1 MQIKTTA
8 LAVLLLATALS
19 GCGGGGGGTGEGGS
33 SFVPPPPILP
43 DCQVYR
49 LDCPIYNSYI
59 TQGLSHEQ
67 ASERTQ
73 TLSIR
78 MINADAAYDRGWTG
92 DGVTIGFYEV
102 AIDGSHP
109 ELSGKVVDN
118 PFDEIEPGSYD
129 NVVLTLDQAIQHA
142 QGVAGVA
149 VAKRNE
155 SGMHGVAYDSKIE
168 FVSFQNE
175 IFNKAIEDQ
184 YASGL
189 FSSEIEGDDAR
200 SINYLN
206 TRVPVAF
213 SANPGFYDW
222 SDATPEEVEISLNNE
237 SWLSALRQTSTSAA
251 DRTVWVYAAGNY
263 SEPYPSGAGYFP
275 VHFPELSG
283 HVIVAVALDSNG
295 VIADYSNQC
304 GAASTFCIAAPGR
317 HYVPSGPNGYVKV
330 QGTSL
335 AAPTVGGSL
344 AILKQAFPSLGNDE
358 LVTRLFATANKTGI
372 YEVASIYGQGLVD
385 LDAATQPVGQGQ
397 IPVGNS
403 VNGKSVPMSLS
414 TIQTAVPTGNAF
426 AQGFAGRRVM
436 ILDELNT
443 PFYVPFEAF
452 VSTDNTPSSTSKKT
466 RDLMNRLV
474 HGTSQTHVNA
484 SPWLSIAGQPLA
496 YRDSARKIESWFSAG
511 NRDSFGFASRQS
523 TRKKG
528 KATISFTTGA
538 MIEPRSHLGSTSH
551 GAFGTMSAGT
561 FLTGIEAERP
571 CGTWSCQAAGSL
583 GVSLMRPT
591 GGLIQSS
598 TPTFASSFSL
608 QALKETPEYDLY
620 VELSQPLRV
629 ESGSVKVSYPSVRT
643 PDRKILTESFKAA
656 LSPDGRQIDFQ
667 AGVVLPLSRNS
678 KLGAQAWISHNPGHI
693 RKSPPIFGAAIA
705 YRSNF

>member
-19 GCGGGGGGTGEGGS
+19 GCGGGGGGEGGS
-33 SFVPPPPILP
+33 SSVPPQPTLP

-49 LDCPIYNSYI
+49 LDCTIYNSYI
-59 TQGLSHEQ
+59 SQGLSHDQ

-222 SDATPEEVEISLNNE
+222 SDSTPEEVEISLNNE

-251 DRTVWVYAAGNY
+251 NRTVWVYATGNAAK
-263 SEPYPSGAGYFP
+263 PYPLGAGYFP
-275 VHFPELSG
+275 VHFPELRG
-283 HVIVAVALDSNG
+283 HVIAAVALDSNG

-317 HYVPSGPNGYVKV
+317 HYVPARADGYVTV

-335 AAPTVGGSL
+335 AAPTVAGSL

-397 IPVGNS
+397 IPTGNT
-403 VNGKSVPMSLS
+403 VNGKSVPMTRS
-414 TIQTAVPTGNAF
+414 TVQPAHPTGNAF
-426 AQGFAGRRVM
+426 VQGFAGRRVM
-436 ILDELNT
+436 VLDELNA
-443 PFYVPFEAF
+443 PFYVPFE
-452 VSTDNTPSSTSKKT
+452 
-466 RDLMNRLV
+466 
-474 HGTSQTHVNA
+474 
-484 SPWLSIAGQPLA
+484 
-496 YRDSARKIESWFSAG
+496 
-511 NRDSFGFASRQS
+511 
-523 TRKKG
+523 
-528 KATISFTTGA
+528 
-538 MIEPRSHLGSTSH
+538 
-551 GAFGTMSAGT
+551 
-561 FLTGIEAERP
+561 GI
-571 CGTWSCQAAGSL
+571 
-583 GVSLMRPT
+583 
-591 GGLIQSS
+591 
-598 TPTFASSFSL
+598 
-608 QALKETPEYDLY
+608 
-620 VELSQPLRV
+620 
-629 ESGSVKVSYPSVRT
+629 
-643 PDRKILTESFKAA
+643 
-656 LSPDGRQIDFQ
+656 
-667 AGVVLPLSRNS
+667 
-678 KLGAQAWISHNPGHI
+678 
-693 RKSPPIFGAAIA
+693 
-705 YRSNF
+705 

>member
-1 MQIKTTA
+1 MQIKFTA

-19 GCGGGGGGTGEGGS
+19 GCGGGGGGEGGS
-33 SFVPPPPILP
+33 SSVAPQPTLP
-43 DCQVYR
+43 DCDLYR
-49 LDCPIYNSYI
+49 LDCSIYNRYI
-59 TQGLSHEQ
+59 SQGLSHDQ
-67 ASERTQ
+67 ASERTR

-78 MINADAAYDRGWTG
+78 MINAAAAYDRGWTG
-92 DGVTIGFYEV
+92 DGVTIGFYEY
-102 AIDGSHP
+102 AIDSSHP
-109 ELSGKVVDN
+109 ELNGKVVDN
-118 PFDEIEPGSYD
+118 PYDEIEPGSYS
-129 NVVLTLDQAIQHA
+129 NVVQTLEQAIQHA

-149 VAKRNE
+149 SAKRNE
-155 SGMHGVAYDSKIE
+155 IGMHGVAYDSKIE

-175 IFNKAIEDQ
+175 TFNKAIQDQ

-189 FSSEIEGDDAR
+189 FSEEVEEQEAR
-200 SINYLN
+200 AINYLN
-206 TRVPVAF
+206 RRVPIAF
-213 SANPGFYDW
+213 NASPGFYDW
-222 SDATPEEVEISLNNE
+222 SEFTPEETEYIDR

-251 DRTVWVYAAGNY
+251 NRTVWVYGAGND
-263 SEPYPSGAGYFP
+263 SEPYPIGAGYYP
-275 VHFPELSG
+275 VHFPELRG
-283 HVIVAVALDSNG
+283 HVIAAVALDSNG
-295 VIADYSNQC
+295 VIADYSNHC

-317 HYVPSGPNGYVKV
+317 HYVPSGPNGYVTV

-385 LDAATQPVGQGQ
+385 LDVATQPVGQGQ
-397 IPVGNS
+397 IPIGNS
-403 VNGKSVPMSLS
+403 VTGKSAPMNLS
-414 TIQTAVPTGNAF
+414 TVQPALPTGNAF
-426 AQGFAGRRVM
+426 SQGFIGRRVM

-452 VSTDNTPSSTSKKT
+452 VSTDNSPSPTSKIT

-484 SPWLSIAGQPLA
+484 SPWLSIVGQPLA
-496 YRDSARKIESWFSAG
+496 YRDEARKIESWFSAG
-511 NRDSFGFASRQS
+511 NRDSFGFASRLPS
-523 TRKKG
+523 RKKG
-528 KATISFTTGA
+528 KANISFTTGA
-538 MIEPRSHLGSTSH
+538 MIEPQSHLGSTSH

-561 FLTGIEAERP
+561 FLTGLEAERP
-571 CGTWSCQAAGSL
+571 CGTWSCKAAGSL
-583 GVSLMRPT
+583 GVSLMRPA

-608 QALKETPEYDLY
+608 QALKETPEYDIY

-629 ESGSVKVSYPSVRT
+629 ESGSVEIAYPSART
-643 PDRKILTESFKAA
+643 PDRKILTESFRAS

-667 AGVVLPLSRNS
+667 AGVVLPLSNNS

-693 RKSPPIFGAAIA
+693 RHSPSIFGAAIA